1 MAKPSD
7 EDITAATSLL
17 RSGWRQGVA
26 FRLPASLHLPTSSHF
41 DRDRDFLVICTQSC
55 CLLSAS
61 FDADPFV
68 EVLEARPLVK
78 LISRSPEATGKNVRR
93 FHLPIG
99 GLEDA
104 AALECDINRR
114 FVFCRR
120 QLLTCSLS
128 GAPIVERDDTRR
140 FAGWLARYFGRAAL
154 PNELVRRARADGAPF
169 AVIEAALRSMVQGKR
184 VSDGVHSIFLRAT
197 PDTELEADG
206 SDQYT
211 VKLRIICH
219 ENETQEYLDRYLLEA
234 LAGYARGKV
243 VGGIA
248 LDFGVDLTSQV
259 TMADLQ
265 GYERFSDLDYLSG
278 LAEVRGSVADQPE
291 V

>member
-7 EDITAATSLL
+7 EDNTAATSLL
-17 RSGWRQGVA
+17 RSGWRQRVA
-26 FRLPASLHLPTSSHF
+26 FRLPAALHLPTSSHF

-93 FHLPIG
+93 FHLPIV

-114 FVFCRR
+114 FVFGRR
-120 QLLTCSLS
+120 QLLECSLS
-128 GAPIVERDDTRR
+128 GAPMVERDDARR

-169 AVIEAALRSMVQGKR
+169 AVIEAALRNMVEGER
-184 VSDGVHSIFLRAT
+184 VSESVHSIFLSVI
-197 PDTELEADG
+197 PDTELEPGG
-206 SDQYT
+206 SDHYHIR
-211 VKLRIICH
+211 LRIICH
-219 ENETQEYLDRYLLEA
+219 EFEIQEYVDRYLLNA
-234 LAGYARGKV
+234 LAGYARGNV

-248 LDFGVDLTSQV
+248 LDFGVDLTSEV
-259 TMADLQ
+259 TMAELQ

-278 LAEVRGSVADQPE
+278 LAEVRGSIADQPE